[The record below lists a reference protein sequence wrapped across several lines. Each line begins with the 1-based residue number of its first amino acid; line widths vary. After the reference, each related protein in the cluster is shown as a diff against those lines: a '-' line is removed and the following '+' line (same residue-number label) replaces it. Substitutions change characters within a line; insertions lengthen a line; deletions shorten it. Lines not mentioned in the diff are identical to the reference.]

1 MVGFKKLESLGRI
14 TLPKEIRDLLGLTPG
29 TPIEIYLQNDAIVV
43 EKVNF
48 DLQLPKNSNCE
59 NMKKFVDNNFTQS

>member
-1 MVGFKKLESLGRI
+1 MKKVGFKKLESLGRI

-29 TPIEIYLQNDAIVV
+29 TPIEIYLQNNTIVI

-48 DLQLPKNSNCE
+48 DLQIPNNSNRKYQKTGRIS
-59 NMKKFVDNNFTQS
+59 NV